1 MLKQSFDV
9 LTQGWIPVIDTSGQ
23 QKLLGIRDVLLQAH
37 ELREVSD
44 GSPLAE
50 YAVYR
55 FLSVFL
61 MDALRPEDNIA
72 IDELLEAGEFD
83 AEALDEYISQCR
95 AEGVSFDLFDEK
107 RPFMQAPFRAEWDK
121 VRKPASTLDYTI
133 PNGNNHTHFDHREN
147 QLISFSY
154 GEAMRVLLAAQLFCT
169 AGAQGYPSG
178 VNGAPPYFGLIRGK
192 NLFQT
197 LVYSMI
203 SIDQPRDFDS
213 MPVLWRNEMVIEPK
227 KQVTNIS
234 WLYGM
239 QFPTRRILLI
249 PDEKTETVKEIYF
262 SQGLNYTAVDNWTDP
277 HVTYRRNKDGRF
289 PWRPNHEK
297 AIWRNLHD
305 LIGKNKSLIVTQYV
319 EKLEQHLL
327 EKSQYIPLTI
337 YGVQTNN
344 ANYLTSI
351 RQDFDIP
358 EEMLRN
364 QDCAQHIERDIRWAE
379 QTASALRK
387 ALTHEEVP
395 PQNAAQAETEF
406 YDACGT
412 ALLELCKQ
420 DLATAHP
427 DFKECRRKWI
437 EEVID
442 TEAKAALNRAM
453 QRISLRGQAMMDVT
467 HQQGILF
474 AALRQIRKEN
484 QTDG

>member
-1 MLKQSFDV
+1 MESIFDV
-9 LTQGWIPVIDTSGQ
+9 LTQGWIPVIDTSDQ

-37 ELREVSD
+37 ELREISD

-61 MDALRPEDNIA
+61 MDAIRPEDAVA

-83 AEALDEYISQCR
+83 AKALDRYILRCR
-95 AEGVSFDLFDEK
+95 AEGVSFDLFDAK
-107 RPFMQAPFRAEWDK
+107 RPFMQAPFCAEWDK
-121 VRKPASTLDYTI
+121 VRKPASTLDYTV

-147 QLISFSY
+147 QLIAFSY
-154 GEAMRVLLAAQLFCT
+154 GEAMRMLLTAQLFCT

-178 VNGAPPYFGLIRGK
+178 VNGAPPYFVLIRGE

-197 LVYSMI
+197 LVYSMTG
-203 SIDQPRDFDS
+203 IDQIRDFDS
-213 MPVLWRNEMVIEPK
+213 MPVLWRNEMIIEPK
-227 KQVTNIS
+227 KQMTNIS

-239 QFPTRRILLI
+239 QFPPRRILLI
-249 PDEKTETVKEIYF
+249 PDKKTETVKEIYF

-277 HVTYRRNKDGRF
+277 HVTYRRNKEGRF
-289 PWRPNHEK
+289 PWRPNYEK

-305 LIGKNKSLIVTQYV
+305 LIGKNKSLIVTQYA

-327 EKSQYIPLTI
+327 QSQYIPLTI

-344 ANYLTSI
+344 ANYLTEI

-358 EEMLRN
+358 EAMFRN
-364 QDCAQHIERDIRWAE
+364 QDCVQHIERDIRWAE
-379 QTASALRK
+379 ETASALRK
-387 ALTHEEVP
+387 ALMHKELP
-395 PQNAAQAETEF
+395 PQNAAQAEAEF

-412 ALLELCKQ
+412 VLLELCKQ
-420 DLATAHP
+420 DLAVARP
-427 DFKECRRKWI
+427 EFKECRRKWI
-437 EEVID
+437 EEVVE
-442 TEAKAALNRAM
+442 TEAKAALNRVM
-453 QRISLRGQAMMDVT
+453 QRTSLRGQAMMEIT

-474 AALRQIRKEN
+474 AALRKIRKEN

>member
-1 MLKQSFDV
+1 MRQTFDV

-23 QKLLGIRDVLLQAH
+23 QKLLGIRDTLLQAH
-37 ELREVSD
+37 ELREISD
-44 GSPLAE
+44 ESPLKE
-50 YAVYR
+50 YAIYR

-61 MDALRPEDNIA
+61 MDAIRPEDVVA
-72 IDELLEAGEFD
+72 IDELLETGEFD
-83 AEALDEYISQCR
+83 VEVLDDYISQCKS
-95 AEGVSFDLFDEK
+95 EGVSFDLFDAE
-107 RPFMQAPFRAEWDK
+107 RPFMQAPFCAEWDK
-121 VRKPASTLDYTI
+121 VRKPASTLDYTV
-133 PNGNNHTHFDHREN
+133 PNGNNHTHFFHEDN
-147 QLISFSY
+147 ASIALPY
-154 GEAMRVLLAAQLFCT
+154 GEAMRLLLAAQLFCT

-178 VNGAPPYFGLIRGK
+178 VNGAPPYFTLIRGE

-227 KQVTNIS
+227 KQVIKIS

-262 SQGLNYTAVDNWTDP
+262 SQGLNYTAVESWTDP
-277 HVTYRRNKDGRF
+277 HVTYRKNKDGWF

-305 LIGKNKSLIVTQYV
+305 LIGTNKSLIVTQYIQD
-319 EKLEQHLL
+319 LEHTL
-327 EKSQYIPLTI
+327 ESQYIPLTI

-344 ANYLTSI
+344 ANYLTAI

-358 EEMLRN
+358 EVIFQN
-364 QDCAQHIERDIRWAE
+364 QDCVQHIEWDIKWAE
-379 QTASALRK
+379 ETASALRK
-387 ALTHEEVP
+387 VLTHEELP
-395 PQNAAQAETEF
+395 PQNAAQAEAEF

-420 DLATAHP
+420 DLAVEQP

-437 EEVID
+437 EEVIEP
-442 TEAKAALNRAM
+442 EAKAALNRAM
-453 QRISLRGQAMMDVT
+453 QRSQLRGKAMMEVT
-467 HQQGILF
+467 YKQGILF
-474 AALRQIRKEN
+474 AALKKIREEN
-484 QTDG
+484 QKGE